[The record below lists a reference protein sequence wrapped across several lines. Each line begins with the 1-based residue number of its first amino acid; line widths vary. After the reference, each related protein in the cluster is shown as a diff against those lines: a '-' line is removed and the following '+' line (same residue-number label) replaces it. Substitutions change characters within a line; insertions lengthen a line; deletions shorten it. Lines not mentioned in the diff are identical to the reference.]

1 MPNDSSINHNKT
13 CTCNLLQALTDLNGG
28 KVSLEPD
35 DLPDQLVVADPD
47 ELVHGG
53 AGHLDGRDDGAGH
66 GVDVAE
72 HALLFLVGD
81 LGQLL
86 IHGAR
91 HPVGVCDAS
100 GVSLNLQLCIVRT
113 CNLGTWGL
121 GWHQQISECPTHQ
134 FTFPSMSLAN
144 FIM

>member
-1 MPNDSSINHNKT
+1 MDENHEKPT
-13 CTCNLLQALTDLNGG
+13 LSQSPDLNGG

-47 ELVHGG
+47 ELVHGR
-53 AGHLDGRDDGAGH
+53 AGHLHGRDDGAGD

-72 HALLFLVGD
+72 YSLLLLVGD

-91 HPVGVCDAS
+91 HSVGVCDAS

-113 CNLGTWGL
+113 CHLGTWGL
-121 GWHQQISECPTHQ
+121 GWHQQISECPNHLFRQ
-134 FTFPSMSLAN
+134 FPEPILSCDALTTT
-144 FIM
+144 